1 MALHVTRRLK
11 NMGSWV
17 WQLQR
22 TDIRRKEIEGMM
34 AIVAKG
40 DALNKDD
47 VEKVFACEWA
57 SDFV

>member
-1 MALHVTRRLK
+1 
-11 NMGSWV
+11 MGSWV

>member
-1 MALHVTRRLK
+1 MALSVTRKLK

-22 TDIRRKEIEGMM
+22 TDVRRKEIESMM

-40 DALNKDD
+40 DAMSKED
-47 VEKVFACEWA
+47 VQKTFDSEF
-57 SDFV
+57 